1 MPAVAFQLSRKIRA
15 LRRMFETVWFTV
27 YGTTLTHGRDLQ
39 SQEEYLTVSTLLR
52 IDPVHLTPS
61 LYLEAD
67 LFRHGCTKRHSV
79 RPPCVL
85 LPHNWPDWHR
95 LHRKHS
101 LNCFRRK
108 ASSAGSTRTYLNGSD
123 MIASFYIVHLFTD
136 NM

>member
-85 LPHNWPDWHR
+85 ILPRLAYDGRDWHR
-95 LHRKHS
+95 RQDKHR
-101 LNCFRRK
+101 
-108 ASSAGSTRTYLNGSD
+108 
-123 MIASFYIVHLFTD
+123 V
-136 NM
+136 

>member
-15 LRRMFETVWFTV
+15 LRRMFETVWFMV
-27 YGTTLTHGRDLQ
+27 PLTHGRDLQ

-108 ASSAGSTRTYLNGSD
+108 AGSTRTYLNGSD